1 MPRQGEGVT
10 SHPSHPLDPPLVLDR
25 KTAELAAEAPRSNRS
40 ISPARGA
47 HSSKPATRCR
57 WDRHTDRQT
66 DRHLVVTIIDPT
78 AYYASSVNNHT
89 CSSSVYSDIVVN
101 KAV

>member
-1 MPRQGEGVT
+1 MPRQGEEVT

-40 ISPARGA
+40 ISPARWA

-66 DRHLVVTIIDPT
+66 DRQTPCR
-78 AYYASSVNNHT
+78 YNHRSYRIL
-89 CSSSVYSDIVVN
+89 CEQCQ
-101 KAV
+101 